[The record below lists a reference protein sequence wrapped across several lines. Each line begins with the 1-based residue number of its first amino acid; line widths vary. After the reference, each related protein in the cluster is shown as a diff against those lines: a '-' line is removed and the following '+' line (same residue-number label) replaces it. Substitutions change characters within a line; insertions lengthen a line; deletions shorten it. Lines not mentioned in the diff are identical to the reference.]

1 LEILFT
7 ILIRGIKKINTEK
20 VVSKLK
26 YTQLLLSTKGFF
38 DNLTLFA
45 LRSSFFLVERNFKII
60 RLWFYY

>member
-26 YTQLLLSTKGFF
+26 YTQLLLSTKGIF
-38 DNLTLFA
+38 
-45 LRSSFFLVERNFKII
+45 
-60 RLWFYY
+60 